1 MGHLMAQAF
10 GGFRSQDTQTCN
22 DQSKLQVL
30 VCADG
35 PDACN
40 RFVSGRKTLPYPY
53 FYCLKTTV

>member
-22 DQSKLQVL
+22 GQSKLQVL

-40 RFVSGRKTLPYPY
+40 RFVSGRKTLLPP
-53 FYCLKTTV
+53 KVI